1 MFCVYENSFLGIF
14 KLHKE
19 KSFLV
24 FKNYPTQA
32 LKYVEFHLN
41 KSVNNFL

>member
-1 MFCVYENSFLGIF
+1 MFTKFPTDITV
-14 KLHKE
+14 HKE
-19 KSFLV
+19 KNFLT